1 MKRAGSGAR
10 QDLQGGGGPPGGPT
24 VRREGVLRA
33 AGRRGG
39 GRRGGGVCPV
49 TVEGMS
55 EHEPRVKPCPSQQED
70 LPHTQSPLQ
79 CFNLLLTILCQEERK
94 IVSQLKF

>member
-1 MKRAGSGAR
+1 MT
-10 QDLQGGGGPPGGPT
+10 L
-24 VRREGVLRA
+24 
-33 AGRRGG
+33 
-39 GRRGGGVCPV
+39 
-49 TVEGMS
+49 EGMS
-55 EHEPRVKPCPSQQED
+55 EHEPRVKPCPSQRED